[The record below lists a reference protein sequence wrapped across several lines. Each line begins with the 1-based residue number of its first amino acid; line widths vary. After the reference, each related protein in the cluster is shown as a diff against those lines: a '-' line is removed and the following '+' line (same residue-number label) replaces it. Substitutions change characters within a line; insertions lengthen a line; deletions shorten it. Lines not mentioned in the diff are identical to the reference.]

1 VLCTRASKLRKL
13 FEITDA
19 TLSTGLFQPRG
30 YSSLWIFL
38 TEQKSS
44 DRTPY
49 VNRLEGDMLYFQSQT
64 QGRKD
69 GLLINHEKQG
79 LELLGF
85 YRKDKYEYAA
95 QAISPS
101 P

>member
-1 VLCTRASKLRKL
+1 M
-13 FEITDA
+13 
-19 TLSTGLFQPRG
+19 
-30 YSSLWIFL
+30 
-38 TEQKSS
+38 
-44 DRTPY
+44 
-49 VNRLEGDMLYFQSQT
+49 NRLEGDMLYFQSQT